1 MKLKS
6 LLLGSAAAMFV
17 VSGANAA
24 DAVFAAEPE
33 PMDYVKVCDTYGNGF
48 HYIPGTETCLKFS
61 GYVRSEYIYTDAPDT
76 PASVAVTA
84 ATTLEASAAAP
95 VAVAAPVVD
104 GTTIT
109 GVVQVGAAGPLTLY
123 SVTRTTRATT
133 AAADNVT
140 GDWRYRAR
148 LNIDARN
155 ETDWGTLRSQIR
167 IQGDGRG
174 GGDADAVIDR
184 ALISL
189 GGLRLGYSDTY
200 FTTHHGYGWQYAA
213 NDGYYNYDQ
222 AIFLDY
228 TFAAN
233 GFSAT
238 VGIQDST
245 STGPAASGS
254 DVIDIYGGAAYSGSW
269 GRIAGSVIYDSSADE
284 LAWKVSAD
292 ISAIENVG
300 IHAWYSADSG
310 GTMYVTGYSS
320 AAVEWQWGVDVSYKV
335 NSQFTVWA
343 GYTDADFTDAER
355 FAVGA
360 HWNPVSGLSIRPE
373 AVFGEDYTQVRLR
386 VVRSF

>member
-6 LLLGSAAAMFV
+6 LLLGSAAAMMA
-17 VSGANAA
+17 VSGVATANAA

-33 PMDYVKVCDTYGNGF
+33 PMEYVKVCDTYGKGF
-48 HYIPGTETCLKFS
+48 FYIPGTETCLKFS
-61 GYVRSEYIYTDAPDT
+61 GYVRSEFIWTDNGAGGE
-76 PASVAVTA
+76 
-84 ATTLEASAAAP
+84 TT
-95 VAVAAPVVD
+95 
-104 GTTIT
+104 
-109 GVVQVGAAGPLTLY
+109 
-123 SVTRTTRATT
+123 
-133 AAADNVT
+133 
-140 GDWRYRAR
+140 DWRYRGR

-155 ETDWGTLRSQIR
+155 ETDWGTLRSQLR

-174 GGDADAVIDR
+174 GADANAVIDR

-213 NDGYYNYDQ
+213 NDGYYDYDQ
-222 AIFLDY
+222 AVFLDY

-238 VGIQDST
+238 VGVQDST
-245 STGPAASGS
+245 SVAAVATGS
-254 DVIDIYGGAAYSGSW
+254 DTYDPYAGAAYAGSW
-269 GRIAGSVIYDSSADE
+269 GRVAGSIIYDSSADE
-284 LAWKVSAD
+284 LAYKASID
-292 ISAIENVG
+292 IKAIENLG
-300 IHAWYSADSG
+300 IHAWYSADNG
-310 GTMYVTGYSS
+310 GTRYVTGYV
-320 AAVEWQWGVDVSYKV
+320 APGVEWQWGVDLAYTV

-343 GYTDADFTDAER
+343 GYTDADFVDAGT

-373 AVFGEDYTQVRLR
+373 ALFGEGGMTQVRLR

>member
-6 LLLGSAAAMFV
+6 LLLGSAAALIA

-33 PMDYVKVCDTYGNGF
+33 PMEYVKVCDTYGNGF
-48 HYIPGTETCLKFS
+48 FYIPGTETCLKFS
-61 GYVRSEYIYTDAPDT
+61 GYVRSELIYNDNG
-76 PASVAVTA
+76 SGNE
-84 ATTLEASAAAP
+84 TT
-95 VAVAAPVVD
+95 
-104 GTTIT
+104 
-109 GVVQVGAAGPLTLY
+109 
-123 SVTRTTRATT
+123 
-133 AAADNVT
+133 
-140 GDWRYRAR
+140 DWRYRAR

-174 GGDADAVIDR
+174 GGDANAAIDR

-189 GGLRLGYSDTY
+189 GGLNLGYSDTY

-222 AIFLDY
+222 AVFLDY

-238 VGIQDST
+238 VGVQDSN
-245 STGPAASGS
+245 SAAAVATGS
-254 DVIDIYGGAAYSGSW
+254 DAYDPYAGVAYAGSW
-269 GRIAGSVIYDSSADE
+269 GRVAGSVIYDSSADE
-284 LAWKVSAD
+284 LAWKASVN

-300 IHAWYSADSG
+300 INAWYSADSG
-310 GTMYVTGYSS
+310 GTQYVTGYFST
-320 AAVEWQWGVDVSYKV
+320 AVEWQWGVDVSYKV

-343 GYTDADFTDAER
+343 GYTDADFNDAELIG
-355 FAVGA
+355 VGL
-360 HWNPVSGLSIRPE
+360 HWNPISGLSIRPE
-373 AVFGEDYTQVRLR
+373 AVFGTNDYVQARLR